1 LAIGY
6 LSRVPSA
13 RFSIRF
19 ERWYSLL
26 SRFLFISPEAS
37 FVDVADGEVRAH
49 MAWAFAARF
58 PRSAVASAE
67 PVEAYTP
74 NRGVHGWNGR
84 WLVNG
89 SGSGLVA
96 LDLVPSQRARV
107 IGFPV
112 RLRRLIVSVEDA
124 DGLVAALQE
133 SPT

>member
-1 LAIGY
+1 MGN
-6 LSRVPSA
+6 A

-26 SRFLFISPEAS
+26 SRVLFIPPEAS
-37 FVDVADGEVRAH
+37 FVDIEDGEVRAR

-58 PRSAVASAE
+58 PRSSVASAE
-67 PVEAYTP
+67 PIDGFTP

-89 SGSGLVA
+89 AGSGLVA

-107 IGFPV
+107 VGFPV
-112 RLRRLIVSVEDA
+112 QLRRLIVSVDDA
-124 DGLVAALQE
+124 AGLIAALQAGP
-133 SPT
+133 S